1 MASKEELTDLAN
13 SINKGVKNSI
23 EAGVASVII
32 PPDTKKLIA
41 EISQAFDTDDI
52 KKIERALNRIEKITS
67 RLGVDLAGYNKS
79 LANTVEQ
86 YGKERS
92 AAELKIEDLKKRNII
107 AETKVIEKDGVKT
120 IQAVILSKKVIKERE
135 KVLKKDFIRLEKD
148 ERQFNR
154 EVKRAQSTTIS
165 TEKSEKIIKDEGELT
180 ERREELT
187 KQRERL
193 TKTDAEP
200 AEGEGW
206 NKIPDFL
213 EGPLSMA
220 KEFLMTPITMA
231 QEFGDAIGDTLK
243 GIKQLG
249 KFIFGNFFKGLKAI
263 GKSFGKLNKQLIMRI
278 AFGMI
283 RMLKWIAI
291 GGLLIFVASKLINVF
306 KWLWQKLK
314 DFGNWISDKFSSKK
328 DISKM
333 TEEEKQQEIV
343 ERTAAIKKSEEGG
356 QSYWGPEERGRRL
369 DQERIDALE
378 ANLKEQKVEEVKD
391 KVKEKI
397 EDKIVARDEEGDI
410 KPAESI
416 GKFFK
421 EVMPMIKREKD
432 LEEIKKKGPGITE
445 LQAINNAIVNN
456 APTTNV
462 TGGSTFSIPKT
473 IYNDDVTFNRVAGQD
488 V

>member
-1 MASKEELTDLAN
+1 
-13 SINKGVKNSI
+13 
-23 EAGVASVII
+23 
-32 PPDTKKLIA
+32 
-41 EISQAFDTDDI
+41 
-52 KKIERALNRIEKITS
+52 R
-67 RLGVDLAGYNKS
+67 
-79 LANTVEQ
+79 
-86 YGKERS
+86 
-92 AAELKIEDLKKRNII
+92 
-107 AETKVIEKDGVKT
+107 
-120 IQAVILSKKVIKERE
+120 
-135 KVLKKDFIRLEKD
+135 
-148 ERQFNR
+148 
-154 EVKRAQSTTIS
+154 
-165 TEKSEKIIKDEGELT
+165 
-180 ERREELT
+180 
-187 KQRERL
+187 
-193 TKTDAEP
+193 
-200 AEGEGW
+200 
-206 NKIPDFL
+206 
-213 EGPLSMA
+213 
-220 KEFLMTPITMA
+220 
-231 QEFGDAIGDTLK
+231 
-243 GIKQLG
+243 
-249 KFIFGNFFKGLKAI
+249 
-263 GKSFGKLNKQLIMRI
+263 LNKQLIMRI

-432 LEEIKKKGPGITE
+432 LEEIKKKGP
-445 LQAINNAIVNN
+445 
-456 APTTNV
+456 
-462 TGGSTFSIPKT
+462 
-473 IYNDDVTFNRVAGQD
+473 
-488 V
+488 